1 MSWGRYPTIWSVTS
15 ICGTGWISIRCW
27 SISNH
32 HFDSQ
37 QKIKL
42 RRPAQAIYEHK
53 IWVLLDIDQ
62 VMIDIQSWREL
73 RTRMYV
79 VLVLHIR
86 DRTWDSFTF
95 LVLFTIHI
103 DTTTLIQRDFWNV
116 KGNSET
122 SKGISRCQKVVFS
135 RDRCFLVWRNLL
147 VKLQGEF

>member
-15 ICGTGWISIRCW
+15 ICGTYWISIRCW

-42 RRPAQAIYEHK
+42 RRPAQEIYEHK

-73 RTRMYV
+73 RTRLYV
-79 VLVLHIR
+79 VLVVTAVIEPGTHLPF
-86 DRTWDSFTF
+86 SFFKIFFT
-95 LVLFTIHI
+95 VLWRNLFVK
-103 DTTTLIQRDFWNV
+103 LQRDFRNV

-122 SKGISRCQKVVFS
+122 SKGISWCQKLYVYCDTTNERTFWG
-135 RDRCFLVWRNLL
+135 LIN
-147 VKLQGEF
+147 